1 MPILL
6 NHLVT
11 KVEGTNDLVEKQL
24 SNLLTKIEIAMD
36 GDCLSYSGQIAF
48 GADDAIR
55 DAIEALKKQSQR
67 SKLVVILKTEGG
79 FVEVTRRISDT
90 IRNHYSVVDFLTPS
104 HAMSAGT
111 ISSMSGD
118 AIYMDYYSVL
128 GPIDP
133 QVPSQDGNKLIPA
146 IGYLIKFQELLQKA
160 NSGEAGAAE
169 LEILLNFDQGE
180 LYSYEQA
187 RELSVLLLEE
197 WLVKYKFKNWKS
209 TSSRGIK
216 VTKEMRQ
223 NSAREI
229 ATKLNDVRKW
239 NSHGIG
245 INMERL
251 RRDLNLKIDDF
262 GEHAELNALIRSY
275 HILLTDYTQERAQ
288 NVIVHTRIDYQELYQ
303 GESK

>member
-1 MPILL
+1 M
-6 NHLVT
+6 
-11 KVEGTNDLVEKQL
+11 VEGANDLVEKQL
-24 SNLLTKIEIAMD
+24 SNLLTKIETAMD

-55 DAIEALKKQSQR
+55 DAIEALRKQSQR
-67 SKLVVILKTEGG
+67 SRLVVILETEGG

-90 IRNHYSVVDFLTPS
+90 IRNHYSVVDFLIPS

-111 ISSMSGD
+111 ILAMSGD

-146 IGYLIKFQELLQKA
+146 IGYLIKFEELLQKA

-187 RELSVLLLEE
+187 RELSVSLLEE

-223 NSAREI
+223 NRAREI

-262 GEHAELNALIRSY
+262 GEHAELNAPIRSY
-275 HILLTDYTQERAQ
+275 HNLLTDYTQERAQ